1 MKKILLLLP
10 CLSAIFSC
18 TTEETDMSIELASP
32 KLTVTT
38 RLASATI
45 SWDPVQKADGY
56 AYRID
61 DGQENLVASDVTSI
75 TVEDLTK
82 GEHTA
87 YVWSTGDEVHTT
99 NSLERSTTFTIDPK
113 LQTPQPSYEISE
125 DMQSVTFTWEA
136 VDGASGYVYRI
147 GEGEEKTVGSDVTSV
162 TESNLEAGVT
172 YTFTMHATGEGNIED
187 SDAAMLSFSIVDVS
201 QGVWARFTDG
211 TTLQLTEQ
219 STGIWTATADC
230 AAQSE
235 FTIVKDG
242 TVYGFTTWSGNG
254 GIGTVNSQA
263 SAVPFYTYPSAV
275 YYVRQSLGQM
285 TAGETEN
292 DVNRFWVNMD
302 SDCNIDIT
310 VDATN
315 SDGILRYRLELKR
328 DEDPSVVLE
337 QYFDLMVFGGDW
349 IQTGKESKS
358 GKKLGS
364 SSTENVDGTEPGD
377 TDASYT
383 TFGFSIV
390 SDETASPQY
399 LANRGLTGWDLSYC
413 FEYPGYVRLSNSDG
427 EQPYGIMTTPALES
441 LGSGSSITVTFDALR
456 FASTASIPVKVI
468 GSGSITSASVT
479 VEGNGS
485 PVTVTPEADGKSILI
500 LSAHTPKHA
509 NGDLKYWSNFT
520 MTIEGAGPDTKIS
533 WDTCEADTKFSNT
546 RICLDNIVI
555 KKL

>member
-292 DVNRFWVNMD
+292 DVNRRPVG
-302 SDCNIDIT
+302 CPRA
-310 VDATN
+310 VLRP
-315 SDGILRYRLELKR
+315 DGIRRRLDTDRQRKQKRQEARKLIHRKCRRYRTWRHRRVIHDLRLQHSQRR
-328 DEDPSVVLE
+328 DCFPAVSRKPRA
-337 QYFDLMVFGGDW
+337 YR
-349 IQTGKESKS
+349 
-358 GKKLGS
+358 LG
-364 SSTENVDGTEPGD
+364 
-377 TDASYT
+377 
-383 TFGFSIV
+383 
-390 SDETASPQY
+390 
-399 LANRGLTGWDLSYC
+399 
-413 FEYPGYVRLSNSDG
+413 
-427 EQPYGIMTTPALES
+427 
-441 LGSGSSITVTFDALR
+441 
-456 FASTASIPVKVI
+456 PV
-468 GSGSITSASVT
+468 
-479 VEGNGS
+479 
-485 PVTVTPEADGKSILI
+485 IL
-500 LSAHTPKHA
+500 L
-509 NGDLKYWSNFT
+509 
-520 MTIEGAGPDTKIS
+520 
-533 WDTCEADTKFSNT
+533 
-546 RICLDNIVI
+546 
-555 KKL
+555 